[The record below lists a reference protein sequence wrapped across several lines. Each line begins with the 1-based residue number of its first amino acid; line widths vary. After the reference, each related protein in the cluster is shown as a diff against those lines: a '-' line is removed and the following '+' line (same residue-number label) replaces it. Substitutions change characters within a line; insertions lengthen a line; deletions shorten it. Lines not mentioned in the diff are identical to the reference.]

1 MKSGVFIKNKKAF
14 FEYEVLETYTAGIQ
28 LIGSEVKMIRS
39 GKVSMT
45 DSFCFFKDDQLFVKN
60 LLISEVSSAFSHDPK
75 RDKKLLL
82 KRNELNKIQGKLLKG
97 LTLIPV
103 VIKTNERGLIKV
115 EIILARGKKL
125 YDKRQSI
132 KEKDLNRKN
141 NFVD

>member
-1 MKSGVFIKNKKAF
+1 MKTGIYIKNKKAF

-28 LIGSEVKMIRS
+28 LLGSEVKMIRD
-39 GKVSMT
+39 GKVSLI
-45 DSFCFFKDDQLFVKN
+45 DSYCHFQEGELYVKN
-60 LLISEVSSAFSHDPK
+60 LLISESKLAFSHDPK

-82 KRNELNKIQGKLLKG
+82 KKRELNKIQTKLIKG

-103 VIKTNERGLIKV
+103 IIKTNERGLIKV
-115 EIILARGKKL
+115 DIILARGKKL

-132 KEKDLNRKN
+132 KEKDLKRKN